1 MSVFYVIFILF
12 AAYYSYRYDR
22 IEEYDSHK
30 QHRLWLMCAYM
41 ICLTGFSYG
50 LGGDKFT
57 YMNEFETYPNSFAE
71 AGDYIW
77 IQFMLR
83 GQMPLWTLV
92 NVFAKVVFN
101 SFYAVQLIQSAT
113 VNIAVCYM
121 VSKYTHR
128 YFLFLLIYFF
138 TLQYFVFN
146 TEIMRE
152 GFALAFILLGMHGW
166 MSGKKWLFFA
176 MFPIGILFHVSA
188 AITLL
193 FPFANFKVSWKTLII
208 AFVSAFAIW
217 LLSDILLS
225 KVMMAVLGGMGAMV
239 QKVLFYSFRA
249 STIFGFLRS
258 SITYLIFPFIIMFF
272 TMQSEVSEEK
282 RKSMERMIAYM
293 LLLGVLAS
301 AFAGFTR
308 LFNYARIFYLILMA
322 DFVYM
327 LFRQKTHMIIRVG
340 TLLGTLF
347 LVALQ
352 YCVSYKTTNTY
363 YYDYFYPYTCILD
376 EDKSVFI
383 REVAHTEAVAGEM
396 EDNNVRDIEE

>member
-22 IEEYDSHK
+22 IEYYDSHK

-41 ICLTGFSYG
+41 VCLTGFSYG

-57 YMNEFETYPNSFAE
+57 YMNEFENYPSSFNE

-176 MFPIGILFHVSA
+176 MFPIGILFHISA

-208 AFVSAFAIW
+208 AFVIAFGVW
-217 LLSDILLS
+217 LFSDILLGR
-225 KVMMAVLGGMGAMV
+225 VMMAVLGGMGAMV
-239 QKVLFYSFRA
+239 QKVLFYSLQA

-258 SITYLIFPFIIMFF
+258 AITYLIFPFIIMFF
-272 TMQSEVSEEK
+272 TMQAEASVEK
-282 RKSMERMIAYM
+282 RKCMERMIAYM
-293 LLLGVLAS
+293 LLLGILAS
-301 AFAGFTR
+301 AFAGFIR
-308 LFNYARIFYLILMA
+308 LYNYTYIFYLILMA
-322 DFVYM
+322 DFVYS
-327 LFRQKTHMIIRVG
+327 LFRKRRHLLIRVG
-340 TLLGTLF
+340 TLMGTVF
-347 LVALQ
+347 LIVL
-352 YCVSYKTTNTY
+352 YYMTYYKTTNTY
-363 YYDYFYPYTCILD
+363 KYDYYYPYTCILD
-376 EDKSVFI
+376 ETKDVYI
-383 REVAHTEAVAGEM
+383 REVAHQESLMKEEA
-396 EDNNVRDIEE
+396 DNNVRNIE

>member
-1 MSVFYVIFILF
+1 
-12 AAYYSYRYDR
+12 
-22 IEEYDSHK
+22 
-30 QHRLWLMCAYM
+30 
-41 ICLTGFSYG
+41 
-50 LGGDKFT
+50 
-57 YMNEFETYPNSFAE
+57 
-71 AGDYIW
+71 
-77 IQFMLR
+77 
-83 GQMPLWTLV
+83 
-92 NVFAKVVFN
+92 
-101 SFYAVQLIQSAT
+101 
-113 VNIAVCYM
+113 
-121 VSKYTHR
+121 
-128 YFLFLLIYFF
+128 
-138 TLQYFVFN
+138 
-146 TEIMRE
+146 
-152 GFALAFILLGMHGW
+152 
-166 MSGKKWLFFA
+166 
-176 MFPIGILFHVSA
+176 
-188 AITLL
+188 
-193 FPFANFKVSWKTLII
+193 
-208 AFVSAFAIW
+208 
-217 LLSDILLS
+217 
-225 KVMMAVLGGMGAMV
+225 MMAVLGGMGAMV

-282 RKSMERMIAYM
+282 QKSMERMIAYM

-352 YCVSYKTTNTY
+352 YFVSYKTTNTY